1 MTEVDDLIMR
11 NLMIFALAA
20 VIVAV
25 AIIPAEVDADRP
37 ANEPTE
43 PVVLCYYTSGLPNI
57 VTTYYACPD
66 MAIGSANI
74 PEPTGAIHYWVR
86 MDTGEVVTA
95 STTFAPG
102 TYMIKGYTVPPTPW
116 GDDPNPEPTNPSS
129 APDNTLAVTAIIL
142 SVIAIITGA
151 VAIYITF
158 KRK

>member
-25 AIIPAEVDADRP
+25 AIMPAEVDADRP

-57 VTTYYACPD
+57 VTTYYACPN
-66 MAIGSANI
+66 MAIGTANI

-95 STTFAPG
+95 SMTFAPG
-102 TYMIKGYTVPPTPW
+102 TYMIRGYTVPPTPW
-116 GDDPNPEPTNPSS
+116 GDDPEPEPTNPSS

-142 SVIAIITGA
+142 SVIAIITG
-151 VAIYITF
+151 VTAIYVVLR
-158 KRK
+158 RK